1 MSIPRPLRDHLFVQI
16 DKDKLDRTD
25 SGVYIPDWQ
34 PGDKDAQ
41 QGIVVATPIALSPER
56 RLANPGMDGQTYSY
70 ADLQDLPRVGEVV
83 YLRPNTFKPDME
95 YPGHPGVF
103 LIDIGQVIAISNK
116 SGMPDFIKPFQGL
129 LLCEEVYDDNVRV
142 REDGRRYSVR
152 PNPKQPADWPAFM
165 GPEMIGELDPLPI
178 PFALRV
184 VYDGVPLKGQDN
196 LVGVGDVVIGHRMA
210 FTRHALK
217 NADHQDVSSR
227 WTWQPT
233 KVTIEGR
240 EYCILARQ
248 CVMAVEESH
257 FKIQLGGE
265 MRRAYQSDI
274 DKAIAHRK
282 AQM

>member
-1 MSIPRPLRDHLFVQI
+1 MAVPRPLRDHLFVQI
-16 DKDKLDRTD
+16 DKDKLDRTET
-25 SGVYIPDWQ
+25 GVYIPDWQ

-41 QGIVVATPIALSPER
+41 QGVVVATPIALSPER
-56 RLANPGMDGQTYSY
+56 RLANPGMDGKTYSY

-103 LIDIGQVIAISNK
+103 LVDIGKVIAVAASVED
-116 SGMPDFIKPFQGL
+116 GGPVVGFQGL
-129 LLCEEVYDDNVRV
+129 LLCEEVYDDNVYTE
-142 REDGRRYSVR
+142 EDGTRARVMYGVDPITPDAKAQR
-152 PNPKQPADWPAFM
+152 
-165 GPEMIGELDPLPI
+165 IVVELDPMPI

-184 VYDGVPLKGQDN
+184 VYDGVPLKGQTN
-196 LVGVGDVVIGHRMA
+196 LAKVGDVVIGHRMA

-240 EYCILARQ
+240 DYAILARQ
-248 CVMAVEESH
+248 CVMAIEEKPC
-257 FKIQLGGE
+257 FNFQLDGSA
-265 MRRAYQSDI
+265 RKFYASDLQ
-274 DKAIAHRK
+274 AAVNHRK
-282 AQM
+282 SLM